1 MQITR
6 KTALNC
12 FGSLGLALLMATART
27 PARAED
33 IMAPD
38 IVVFCE
44 PTLRYF
50 VTDLA
55 TLWRQQ
61 TGVPVRVFTSPSSA
75 LLEEISHRARADL
88 VIAEGEAS
96 AAAAVKRQLIL
107 PETLRHLWR
116 NQLVVAAKAGEMENE
131 SLPFNLAALAGKT
144 PIAIVDP
151 WAASAGADG
160 KKALQALGLWDAVNT
175 RSVGAVDTADASYL
189 LAEGKAELALVY
201 ATDVS
206 ADHSFAVV
214 DRLPAASYGPIDYW
228 AAETHHA
235 VSPNVKKFAA
245 FLRAGQAQERARADG
260 LEVLP

>member
-1 MQITR
+1 
-6 KTALNC
+6 
-12 FGSLGLALLMATART
+12 MAAART
-27 PARAED
+27 PARAEN

-38 IVVFCE
+38 VVVFCE
-44 PTLRYF
+44 PTLRHV

-55 TLWRQQ
+55 SLWRQR
-61 TGVPVRVFTSPSSA
+61 TGAPVRVFTSPTSA
-75 LLEEISHRARADL
+75 LLEEISHHARAVL
-88 VIAEGEAS
+88 IIAEGEAS
-96 AAAAVKRQLIL
+96 AAAATKRHLIL

-116 NQLVVAAKAGEMENE
+116 NQLVVAAKAGEIVKK
-131 SLPFNLAALAGKT
+131 SPPFNLAALAGKT

-151 WAASAGADG
+151 WAASAGTDG
-160 KKALQALGLWDAVNT
+160 MKALQALGLWNAVHA

-189 LAEGKAELALVY
+189 LAEGKVELALVY

-206 ADHSFAVV
+206 ADSSLAVV

-245 FLRAGQAQERARADG
+245 FLRAGQAPELARADG